1 MSRSTWISY
10 RKGGKATS
18 LNHSVIMGFLGGS
31 EGKNPPAL
39 AGDTASIPGLKDTW
53 EKEMAAYSS
62 SLAWRIQW
70 TEDPVLSRG
79 GLELQKSQ
87 TQLTEQQQNHANSTL
102 HSKHANSGYWQN
114 SLTRTLFSK
123 ILYDLSRVDCGK
135 QT

>member
-1 MSRSTWISY
+1 
-10 RKGGKATS
+10 
-18 LNHSVIMGFLGGS
+18 MGFLGGS

-79 GLELQKSQ
+79 GLELQRVGHDGK
-87 TQLTEQQQNHANSTL
+87 TFMANYSV
-102 HSKHANSGYWQN
+102 N
-114 SLTRTLFSK
+114 F
-123 ILYDLSRVDCGK
+123 LSSPPPISSRKKQK
-135 QT
+135 QTKNTYI